1 MWRLRCVTF
10 SSTSRLIPLFNLF
23 SSRTVCVS
31 RHPPLLTSI
40 SPPPISQLTLM
51 LSPLF
56 RRARERIPTT
66 LPSSVSLSFF
76 LFSCT
81 FSLAQC
87 LLLVPCSSVFVRCS
101 FNVSLTLFLSRS
113 FSLLIGILSFSCH
126 LLCSIH
132 YPSSFSTP
140 LLSILQRQFLAALLF
155 RLRIRD
161 LLVCITGWLTRTEN

>member
-1 MWRLRCVTF
+1 
-10 SSTSRLIPLFNLF
+10 
-23 SSRTVCVS
+23 
-31 RHPPLLTSI
+31 
-40 SPPPISQLTLM
+40 M

-56 RRARERIPTT
+56 RRARERIPT

-132 YPSSFSTP
+132 YPSSRPHYSLFSSDSSWRLSSFDCGSVTCLCALQGGLQGRRIK
-140 LLSILQRQFLAALLF
+140 LLKTVMCCRHICFGISVYIFLVKYNNNMNDIHLKL
-155 RLRIRD
+155 IY
-161 LLVCITGWLTRTEN
+161 I